1 MGISLP
7 LNSNPGFY
15 SFRVLLAT
23 SLPIALLLASKKE
36 TNKQTKVL
44 NATKLREFGI
54 LNETLI
60 SFNYSHKNDLTLT

>member
-36 TNKQTKVL
+36 TNKVL